1 MFVNCLF
8 THTQNICTSKKLKQK
23 RWKQLNLSNFELNF
37 LAHYFPDILWWGK
50 WFVQHGSKLK
60 FQTMISNNFYGF
72 AKILDLKLKPA
83 LERSC
88 VKKGVEQRVTFI
100 FMIFIS
106 KTWMPE
112 AWTIHSKK
120 VQNKFLRLHHKK
132 RICIK

>member
-60 FQTMISNNFYGF
+60 FQTMIWNNFYGF

-88 VKKGVEQRVTFI
+88 VKKDLNKEWPLFLW
-100 FMIFIS
+100 FS
-106 KTWMPE
+106 SLKLECLKPK
-112 AWTIHSKK
+112 SKK
-120 VQNKFLRLHHKK
+120 VQAKFLRLHHKK
-132 RICIK
+132 GICIK